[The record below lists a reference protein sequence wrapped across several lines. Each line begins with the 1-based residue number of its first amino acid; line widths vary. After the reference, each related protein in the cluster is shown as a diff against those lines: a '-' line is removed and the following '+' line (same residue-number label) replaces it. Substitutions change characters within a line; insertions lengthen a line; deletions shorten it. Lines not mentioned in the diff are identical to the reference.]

1 MELTPFVFGKIVSGQ
16 DFTNRQAEMERL
28 LQNFNSGT
36 NTVLISPRRWG
47 KSSLVKKAT
56 EQSKRKNP
64 KLVFCFIDLFNIRTE
79 QEFYETYIRE
89 LIKVTSTKWEE
100 RIRAGKALF
109 KKIVPQ
115 FSVGID
121 PANDLSIALDWK
133 EIKKGQDEILDLAEN
148 ICKNKKIKIVVCIDE
163 FQNIAFFDEPLAF
176 QKKLRAHWQHHKHT
190 SYCLYGSKRHLL
202 MDIFSSTAMPFYKFG
217 DVVFLEKIKEN
228 YWVNFIIKRFSD
240 TKKRIDKA
248 QAERIA
254 RLMENHPY
262 FVQQLAQQTWLFSK
276 RTCTDKD
283 IDSALENLM
292 LQNSIL
298 FQRETDNLTNNQLN
312 YLKAL
317 IDGVKQLSSK
327 DTMQAYKLGT
337 SANVLRIKEGLEN
350 KEVID
355 SVGPATEFIDP
366 LFKMWLQQIYFK

>member
-1 MELTPFVFGKIVSGQ
+1 
-16 DFTNRQAEMERL
+16 
-28 LQNFNSGT
+28 
-36 NTVLISPRRWG
+36 
-47 KSSLVKKAT
+47 
-56 EQSKRKNP
+56 
-64 KLVFCFIDLFNIRTE
+64 
-79 QEFYETYIRE
+79 IRE

-100 RIRAGKALF
+100 RIRIGKQLF
-109 KKIVPQ
+109 KKIIPQ

-121 PANDLSIALDWK
+121 PMNDLTIALDWK
-133 EIKKGQDEILDLAEN
+133 EVKKGPDEILDLAEN
-148 ICKNKKIKIVVCIDE
+148 ICKAKKIRVVVCIDE

-176 QKKLRAHWQHHKHT
+176 QKKLRAHWQHHKQT

-202 MDIFSSTAMPFYKFG
+202 MDIFSGPSMPFYKFG

-228 YWVNFIIKRFSD
+228 YWVNFITKRFID
-240 TKKRIDKA
+240 TKKKIDKA

-262 FVQQLAQQTWLFSK
+262 FVQQLAQQAWLFSK

-283 IDSALENLM
+283 IDNALENLM

-317 IDGVKQLSSK
+317 IKGAHQLSSK
-327 DTMQAYKLGT
+327 ETMQEYKLGT
-337 SANVLRIKEGLEN
+337 SANVIRIKEGLEN

-355 SVGPATEFIDP
+355 TVGPTIEFIDP
-366 LFKMWLQQIYFK
+366 LFKLWLQKIYFK